1 MKVYQSV
8 LGPLVQCGCKEFRI
22 YAPVAVETPEQLAQL
37 FHETY
42 ERLAPSHG
50 YETREASAKPW
61 ADVPESNKALM
72 IATCREVLTAL
83 LDDDM
88 DDGWRIVTRLAASLR
103 AEATA
108 RQQLEAEI
116 DRMRETLM
124 FEQETSARIDDSRQL
139 AEQERDA
146 QYDQA
151 VEATQR
157 ALLAEQERDW
167 YIETQREQTVRS
179 MKAEAT
185 LAQFEQEREWQYDQ
199 AVESTGRALR
209 AENEL
214 ATAQEALEI
223 IAGRRPCAD
232 NLMSHR
238 DVAICALNIICER
251 HT

>member
-1 MKVYQSV
+1 MTDPQTEALLKWTWVVNVKTQ
-8 LGPLVQCGCKEFRI
+8 PD
-22 YAPVAVETPEQLAQL
+22 VAVDAII
-37 FHETY
+37 
-42 ERLAPSHG
+42 
-50 YETREASAKPW
+50 
-61 ADVPESNKALM
+61 ALRD
-72 IATCREVLTAL
+72 A
-83 LDDDM
+83 
-88 DDGWRIVTRLAASLR
+88 LR

-167 YIETQREQTVRS
+167 YVQTQREQTARA
-179 MKAEAT
+179 MKAEVAS
-185 LAQFEQEREWQYDQ
+185 AQFEREGERQYDQ

-251 HT
+251 PL